1 MARPKTLTQ
10 VSTVPA
16 GEFVSLLEG
25 IQGRFIVGPA
35 LVLIALN
42 REAVGLNVEVTI
54 GSEQVMPS
62 GPTNVNATADE
73 LPSIRDDTI
82 ITSAGG
88 VGEEIIIRAQNTT
101 AGALQ
106 ARAVVRIIEVD
117 DLAIMQAMT
126 QRGLVPQLLGS

>member
-1 MARPKTLTQ
+1 MARPKTITQ
-10 VSTVPA
+10 VSSVPA

-25 IQGRFIVGPA
+25 IQGRFLTGPA
-35 LVLIALN
+35 MVLISLN
-42 REAVGLNVEVTI
+42 RAAVGVNVEVTI

-62 GPTNVNATADE
+62 GPVNVNATADE

-106 ARAVVRIIEVD
+106 ARAVVRIIELD
-117 DLAIMQAMT
+117 DLDMLAFLAT
-126 QRGLVPQLLGS
+126 KGLVPAIQAS